1 VGRPLRG
8 VKHNLDFDDL
18 ERWLAEVIESGSVR
32 EQEVQDNDGYW
43 YCLRA
48 RPYVTLENKIDGAVL
63 VVVDI
68 DLLKRTE
75 QEMMEAR
82 NFAQSAVESGPALL
96 ILDKEFRVQ
105 AANESFCQAFRVSR
119 ARTENFSLFELAG
132 GQWNIPALRSLLEG
146 ILSGNNFFKD
156 FEVTQEFE
164 ELGRRSLLL
173 AGRRVGDLQ
182 RILLTF
188 EDITERLNSQA
199 AVRISEL
206 RYRRLF
212 EAAKDGILILDP
224 DTRKI
229 TEVNPFMGELLS
241 YSRAELLGKELWE
254 IGLWKDQ
261 DASQAA
267 FRELQD
273 KGFIRY
279 EDLPLQTK
287 AGERRDVEFV
297 SNLYQEG
304 DRKVIQCNIRDITAR
319 NEAKAALR
327 QSKERFQFMAESL
340 SQKIFTAKPNG
351 DVGYFNQQWVDFT
364 GLPFEQIKVS
374 GWTQFIHPDDLE
386 ENVRQWK
393 HSIQTGEPFQSEPRL
408 RRKDGVYR
416 WHLTQAHAMHDPEGK
431 VLMWIGSNT
440 DIDDQKRAMEELR
453 EAKEKLSHQAAELER
468 QVEERTASLLG
479 AVGELQ
485 AFSYTMAHDMRAP
498 LRAMQGF
505 AQTILESHADKLDA
519 TGINYLG
526 RITRSAI
533 RLDRLVQD
541 VLSYTKI
548 LETEAPNEP
557 INVDQLVR
565 DIIETYPDWQP
576 PKAEIEIQG
585 ELPKVLGNEAFLT
598 QCISNL
604 LGNAVK
610 FVAPG
615 TRPRVRIYPESLNS
629 QVRIWFADNGIG
641 VAPANHARLFRMFE
655 RIHAAHE
662 FEGTGIGLAIVR
674 KAVERMGG
682 RAGLES
688 VLGQGSKFWIQ
699 LEKG

>member
-1 VGRPLRG
+1 MCKPPT
-8 VKHNLDFDDL
+8 NP
-18 ERWLAEVIESGSVR
+18 S
-32 EQEVQDNDGYW
+32 
-43 YCLRA
+43 A
-48 RPYVTLENKIDGAVL
+48 RPFVS
-63 VVVDI
+63 
-68 DLLKRTE
+68 
-75 QEMMEAR
+75 AR
-82 NFAQSAVESGPALL
+82 AQ
-96 ILDKEFRVQ
+96 
-105 AANESFCQAFRVSR
+105 
-119 ARTENFSLFELAG
+119 TENCSLFELAG
-132 GQWNIPALRSLLEG
+132 GQWNIPALRTLLEG

-164 ELGRRSLLL
+164 KLGRRSLLL

-188 EDITERLNSQA
+188 EDITERLKSQA
-199 AVRISEL
+199 VVRISEL

-212 EAAKDGILILDP
+212 ESRKGWNTNSRPRHAKDHRGQSVHG
-224 DTRKI
+224 R
-229 TEVNPFMGELLS
+229 F
-241 YSRAELLGKELWE
+241 AELFTRGTAGERTLGNRP
-254 IGLWKDQ
+254 WKDQ

-267 FRELQD
+267 FRELQE

-386 ENVRQWK
+386 ANVRQWK

-557 INVDQLVR
+557 IDVDQLVR

-615 TRPRVRIYPESLNS
+615 TLPRVKIYPESLNS
-629 QVRIWFADNGIG
+629 QVRIWFEDNGIG